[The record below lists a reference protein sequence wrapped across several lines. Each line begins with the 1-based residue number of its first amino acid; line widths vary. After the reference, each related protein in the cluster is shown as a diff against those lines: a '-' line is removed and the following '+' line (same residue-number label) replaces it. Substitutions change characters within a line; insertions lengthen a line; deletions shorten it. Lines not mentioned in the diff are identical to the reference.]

1 MLTSQL
7 AGDLRDAGFQFRQ
20 SLLWT
25 VMSAAAAATTLLASE
40 GQGTS
45 SEKT

>member
-25 VMSAAAAATTLLASE
+25 VMSAAAATTLLASE